1 MILKVYGIKNCDTMK
16 KTFSFLE
23 GKGISYEF
31 LDYKKQAPT
40 VDLLKSFLS
49 KTSLDTL
56 VNRQGTTYKKLDDSQ
71 KAAVGQELTA
81 FPILMAQ
88 PSIIKRPIIEYPDGS
103 VSLGFV
109 PEQIAS
115 KLK

>member
-23 GKGISYEF
+23 EKGISYEF
-31 LDYKKQAPT
+31 IDYKKQAPT
-40 VDLLKSFLS
+40 FELLKSFHS
-49 KTSLDTL
+49 KTSLETL

-71 KAAVGQELTA
+71 KEAIGQELTA
-81 FPILMAQ
+81 LPILMEQ
-88 PSIIKRPIIEYPDGS
+88 PSIIKRPLIEYSDGS
-103 VSLGFV
+103 ITLGFL
-109 PEQIAS
+109 PDQIAS

>member
-1 MILKVYGIKNCDTMK
+1 MK

-23 GKGISYEF
+23 EKGISYEF
-31 LDYKKQAPT
+31 IDYKKQAPT

-49 KTSLDTL
+49 KTSLDSL
-56 VNRQGTTYKKLDDSQ
+56 VNRQGTTYKKLDESQ

-88 PSIIKRPIIEYPDGS
+88 PSMIKRPLIEYPDGS
-103 VSLGFV
+103 ITLGFV
-109 PEQIAS
+109 PERIGS